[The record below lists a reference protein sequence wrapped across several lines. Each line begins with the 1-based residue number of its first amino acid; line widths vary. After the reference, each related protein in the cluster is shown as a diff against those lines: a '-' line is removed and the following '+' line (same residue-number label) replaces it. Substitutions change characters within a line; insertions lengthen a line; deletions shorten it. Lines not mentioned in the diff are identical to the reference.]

1 MNMKPFKNVS
11 NPFGRFIHKSNK
23 VDKRYQ
29 RTFTREEHKM
39 QQALQILDQ
48 RKTKDLQTK
57 TSQEKNKWK
66 IQENEILYEGR
77 EE

>member
-1 MNMKPFKNVS
+1 MKPFKNVS